1 MARASVRSRHDR
13 RSGSAEQ
20 YPLATGEDPRHA
32 DADSVSRR
40 GVSIPASGIRLPTM
54 ATSST
59 VPRIQYLRVQ
69 NFRALRNIELKNIT
83 RLTVLLGPNGSGKT
97 TRFDV
102 FNFLSECF
110 QGGLRQA
117 WDKRGRGK
125 ELKTRGADGP
135 VASRSSTARARPH
148 RSSPTTCPSTRV
160 ARGR

>member
-1 MARASVRSRHDR
+1 
-13 RSGSAEQ
+13 
-20 YPLATGEDPRHA
+20 
-32 DADSVSRR
+32 
-40 GVSIPASGIRLPTM
+40 M